1 MNYPMNYPLTPVNEN
16 PKPIV
21 KMRIII
27 LNLLSF
33 FLLLQ
38 VQGQDLPE
46 PMVPFRL
53 VNDFTGLLSEQE
65 QISLNNKLLTFN
77 NETSTQIY
85 VITYDDLQGFEIGD
99 FGDRLG
105 EKWGIGQKGRDNG
118 ILVLVSPGN
127 RKMTIRT
134 GYGMEGA
141 VPDALASRLI
151 NNVITPGFR
160 EQKYYAGLDSA
171 TSVLMSLTRG
181 EFTADAYMKKSGE
194 ETPGIIFGLF
204 ILFLFIFL
212 VSSGMRKKRV
222 YSPRHAIPWWLLLGA
237 GASKDSGW
245 GSFSSGRGS
254 FGGGGFGGFGGGGGG
269 SFGGGGASGGW

>member
-1 MNYPMNYPLTPVNEN
+1 MNCLMNYPLTPVSKNS
-16 PKPIV
+16 KFII

-27 LNLLSF
+27 SYLFSL
-33 FLLLQ
+33 FLLLQVQ

-65 QISLNNKLLTFN
+65 QNTLNNKLLTFN

-85 VITYDDLQGFEIGD
+85 VITYDDLQGFDIGD

-105 EKWGIGQKGRDNG
+105 DKWGIGQKGRDNG
-118 ILVLVSPGN
+118 ILLLVSPVN
-127 RKMTIRT
+127 RKVTIRT

-160 EQKYYAGLDSA
+160 
-171 TSVLMSLTRG
+171 
-181 EFTADAYMKKSGE
+181 
-194 ETPGIIFGLF
+194 
-204 ILFLFIFL
+204 
-212 VSSGMRKKRV
+212 
-222 YSPRHAIPWWLLLGA
+222 
-237 GASKDSGW
+237 
-245 GSFSSGRGS
+245 
-254 FGGGGFGGFGGGGGG
+254 
-269 SFGGGGASGGW
+269 